1 MRNPTTLI
9 FGGLAAVILLFSSIF
24 IVNESQTAIV
34 LNLGKVVRS
43 DLKPGLHFKV
53 PFIEQVRK
61 FDRRL
66 LTLDDNPE
74 RYLTVEKKDV
84 EVDFFVKWRIK
95 DVTVYYRATSG
106 GNEEAAAQRLTPIIK
121 NTLRNDINSFTLQ
134 KLVSGERTEL
144 AQRLLKPINLGAATL
159 GIEVVDIRIK
169 RINFPK
175 DAKIRDQVLDRMRSE
190 RKQVANALRAEGFAE
205 SERIRAE
212 AERESQVILADAQR
226 DAQIFHRV
234 VGINV
239 QITHRLDCNVD
250 KAVARHLIQHVV
262 EEWQA
267 GFAMQIA
274 FAVEIHGNLDL
285 GLLGIAF
292 HCCLS

>member
-1 MRNPTTLI
+1 MRNPTTI
-9 FGGLAAVILLFSSIF
+9 AFAAVAALLLLVSSVF
-24 IVNESQTAIV
+24 VVNESQTAIV
-34 LNLGKVVRS
+34 LNLGKVVRA

-53 PFIEQVRK
+53 PFVEQVRK

-95 DVTVYYRATSG
+95 DVTAYYRATSG
-106 GNEEAAAQRLTPIIK
+106 GNEEAAAQRLTPIVK
-121 NTLRNDINSFTLQ
+121 NTLRNVINSFTLQ

-144 AQRLLKPINLGAATL
+144 ARLLLKPINIGAATL

-190 RKQVANALRAEGFAE
+190 RKQVANALKAEGFAE

-212 AERESQVILADAQR
+212 AERESLVILADAQR
-226 DAQIFHRV
+226 EAQKVRGEGDAE
-234 VGINV
+234 
-239 QITHRLDCNVD
+239 
-250 KAVARHLIQHVV
+250 VARISAAAYGQDAEFYAFYRSL
-262 EEWQA
+262 EA
-267 GFAMQIA
+267 YKASFADGKSTMVIDPDSEFLKYFGA
-274 FAVEIHGNLDL
+274 DKN
-285 GLLGIAF
+285 
-292 HCCLS
+292 

>member
-9 FGGLAAVILLFSSIF
+9 FGGLTAVILLFSSMF

-95 DVTVYYRATSG
+95 DVTAYYRATSG

-134 KLVSGERTEL
+134 NLVSGERTEL

-226 DAQIFHRV
+226 EAQKVRGEGDAE
-234 VGINV
+234 
-239 QITHRLDCNVD
+239 
-250 KAVARHLIQHVV
+250 VARISAAAYGQDADFYAFYRSLEAYKASFADGKSTMVV
-262 EEWQA
+262 DPDSEFLKYF
-267 GFAMQIA
+267 G
-274 FAVEIHGNLDL
+274 G
-285 GLLGIAF
+285 GKR
-292 HCCLS
+292 

>member
-1 MRNPTTLI
+1 MRNPGILI
-9 FGGLAAVILLFSSIF
+9 STVVAALLVLVSSTF

-74 RYLTVEKKDV
+74 RYLTAEKKDV

-95 DVTVYYRATSG
+95 DVTAYYRATSG
-106 GNEEAAAQRLTPIIK
+106 GNEEAAAQRLTPIVK
-121 NTLRNDINSFTLQ
+121 NALRNDINQVTLQ
-134 KLVSGERTEL
+134 KLVSSERTEL
-144 AQRLLKPINLGAATL
+144 AQRLLKPINIGASTL
-159 GIEVVDIRIK
+159 GIEVIDIRIK

-175 DAKIRDQVLDRMRSE
+175 NAEIRERVLERMRSE
-190 RKQVANALRAEGFAE
+190 RKQVANAMKAEGFAE

-212 AERESQVILADAQR
+212 AERESMVLLADAQR
-226 DAQIFHRV
+226 DAQKVR
-234 VGINV
+234 GEG
-239 QITHRLDCNVD
+239 D
-250 KAVARHLIQHVV
+250 AEVARISAAAYGQDAEFYGFYRSLEAYKAALADGKTTMVLDPDS
-262 EEWQA
+262 EFLKYMGA
-267 GFAMQIA
+267 GKR
-274 FAVEIHGNLDL
+274 
-285 GLLGIAF
+285 
-292 HCCLS
+292 

>member
-159 GIEVVDIRIK
+159 GIEVLDIRIK

-226 DAQIFHRV
+226 DAQKVR
-234 VGINV
+234 GEG
-239 QITHRLDCNVD
+239 D
-250 KAVARHLIQHVV
+250 AEVARISAAAYGQDADFYAFYRSLQYYNVIMARSDNYKLV
-262 EEWQA
+262 
-267 GFAMQIA
+267 GFSVRCIK
-274 FAVEIHGNLDL
+274 D
-285 GLLGIAF
+285 
-292 HCCLS
+292 

>member
-9 FGGLAAVILLFSSIF
+9 FGGLAAVILLFSSMF

-53 PFIEQVRK
+53 PFVQEVRK

-95 DVTVYYRATSG
+95 DVTAYYRATSG

-175 DAKIRDQVLDRMRSE
+175 DAKIRDQVLERMRSE

-226 DAQIFHRV
+226 EAQKVRGEGDAE
-234 VGINV
+234 
-239 QITHRLDCNVD
+239 
-250 KAVARHLIQHVV
+250 VARISAAAYGQDADFYAFYRSLEAYKASFADGKSTMVV
-262 EEWQA
+262 DPDSEFLKYF
-267 GFAMQIA
+267 G
-274 FAVEIHGNLDL
+274 G
-285 GLLGIAF
+285 GKR
-292 HCCLS
+292 

>member
-1 MRNPTTLI
+1 MRNPTTFI
-9 FGGLAAVILLFSSIF
+9 FGGLAAAILLFSSMF

-53 PFIEQVRK
+53 PFVEQVRK

-74 RYLTVEKKDV
+74 RYLTIEKKDV

-95 DVTVYYRATSG
+95 DVTAYYRATSG

-212 AERESQVILADAQR
+212 AERESQVILAEAQR
-226 DAQIFHRV
+226 EAQKVRGEGDAE
-234 VGINV
+234 
-239 QITHRLDCNVD
+239 
-250 KAVARHLIQHVV
+250 VARISANAYGQDADFYAFYRSLEAYKASFADGKSTMVV
-262 EEWQA
+262 DPDSEFLKYF
-267 GFAMQIA
+267 G
-274 FAVEIHGNLDL
+274 G
-285 GLLGIAF
+285 GKR
-292 HCCLS
+292 

>member
-9 FGGLAAVILLFSSIF
+9 FGGLGAVILLLSSMF

-95 DVTVYYRATSG
+95 DVTAYYRATSG

-226 DAQIFHRV
+226 EAQKVRGEGDAE
-234 VGINV
+234 
-239 QITHRLDCNVD
+239 
-250 KAVARHLIQHVV
+250 VARISAAAYGQDADFYAFYRSLEAYKASFADGKSTMVV
-262 EEWQA
+262 DPDSEFLKYF
-267 GFAMQIA
+267 G
-274 FAVEIHGNLDL
+274 G
-285 GLLGIAF
+285 GKR
-292 HCCLS
+292 

>member
-1 MRNPTTLI
+1 MRNPTTLV
-9 FGGLAAVILLFSSIF
+9 FAAVAALLLLVSSVF
-24 IVNESQTAIV
+24 VVNESQTAIV
-34 LNLGKVVRS
+34 LNLGKVVRA

-53 PFIEQVRK
+53 PFVEQVRK

-95 DVTVYYRATSG
+95 DVTAYYRSTSG
-106 GNEEAAAQRLTPIIK
+106 GNEEAAAQRLTPIVK
-121 NTLRNDINSFTLQ
+121 NTLRNVINSFTLQ

-144 AQRLLKPINLGAATL
+144 ARLLLKPINIGAATL

-190 RKQVANALRAEGFAE
+190 RKQVANALKAEGFAE

-212 AERESQVILADAQR
+212 AERESVVLLADAQR
-226 DAQIFHRV
+226 EAQKVRGEGDAE
-234 VGINV
+234 
-239 QITHRLDCNVD
+239 
-250 KAVARHLIQHVV
+250 VARISAAAYGQDAEFYAFYRSL
-262 EEWQA
+262 EA
-267 GFAMQIA
+267 YKASFADGKSTMVIDPDSEFLKYFGA
-274 FAVEIHGNLDL
+274 DKN
-285 GLLGIAF
+285 
-292 HCCLS
+292 

>member
-1 MRNPTTLI
+1 MRNPTTI
-9 FGGLAAVILLFSSIF
+9 AVAVVATLFLLVSSVFVI
-24 IVNESQTAIV
+24 NESQTGIV
-34 LNLGKVVRS
+34 LNLGKVVRA

-53 PFIEQVRK
+53 PFVEQVRK

-95 DVTVYYRATSG
+95 DVTAYYRATSG
-106 GNEEAAAQRLTPIIK
+106 GNEEAAAQRLTPIVK
-121 NTLRNDINSFTLQ
+121 NTLRNVINSFTLQ

-144 AQRLLKPINLGAATL
+144 ARLLLKPINIGAATL

-190 RKQVANALRAEGFAE
+190 RKQVANALKAEGFAE
-205 SERIRAE
+205 SESIRAE
-212 AERESQVILADAQR
+212 AERASLVILADAQR
-226 DAQIFHRV
+226 EGQKVRGEGDAE
-234 VGINV
+234 
-239 QITHRLDCNVD
+239 
-250 KAVARHLIQHVV
+250 VARISASAYGQDAEFYAFYRSL
-262 EEWQA
+262 EA
-267 GFAMQIA
+267 YKASFADGKSTMIIDPESEFLKYFGA
-274 FAVEIHGNLDL
+274 DKN
-285 GLLGIAF
+285 
-292 HCCLS
+292 

>member
-1 MRNPTTLI
+1 MRNPTTI
-9 FGGLAAVILLFSSIF
+9 AFAAVAAFLLLVSSVF
-24 IVNESQTAIV
+24 VVNESQTAIV
-34 LNLGKVVRS
+34 LNLGKVVRA

-53 PFIEQVRK
+53 PFVEQVRK

-95 DVTVYYRATSG
+95 DVTAYYRATSG
-106 GNEEAAAQRLTPIIK
+106 GNEEAAAQRLTPIVK
-121 NTLRNDINSFTLQ
+121 NTLRNVINSFTLQ

-144 AQRLLKPINLGAATL
+144 ARLLLKPINIGAATL

-190 RKQVANALRAEGFAE
+190 RKQVANALKAEGFAE

-212 AERESQVILADAQR
+212 AERESLVILADAQR
-226 DAQIFHRV
+226 EAQKVRGEGDAE
-234 VGINV
+234 
-239 QITHRLDCNVD
+239 
-250 KAVARHLIQHVV
+250 VARISAAAYGQDAEFYAFYRSL
-262 EEWQA
+262 EA
-267 GFAMQIA
+267 YKASFADGKSTMVIDPDSEFLKYFGA
-274 FAVEIHGNLDL
+274 DKN
-285 GLLGIAF
+285 
-292 HCCLS
+292 

>member
-1 MRNPTTLI
+1 MRNPTSLI
-9 FGGLAAVILLFSSIF
+9 FGGLAAVILLFTSMF

-53 PFIEQVRK
+53 PLIEQVRK

-212 AERESQVILADAQR
+212 ADRKRTEILSIAARDSLKIRGEGDGKAAAIYSAAYGRNPEFYAFYRSIQAYKNSLGKEGDVI
-226 DAQIFHRV
+226 V
-234 VGINV
+234 VSPDSDFFKYMRSPGGS
-239 QITHRLDCNVD
+239 TR
-250 KAVARHLIQHVV
+250 
-262 EEWQA
+262 
-267 GFAMQIA
+267 
-274 FAVEIHGNLDL
+274 
-285 GLLGIAF
+285 
-292 HCCLS
+292 

>member
-1 MRNPTTLI
+1 MRNPGSI
-9 FGGLAAVILLFSSIF
+9 FIAVFGVILALFGSVY

-43 DLKPGLHFKV
+43 DIKPGLHFKI
-53 PFIEQVRK
+53 PFVEQVRK

-95 DVTVYYRATSG
+95 DVTAYYRATSG
-106 GNEEAAAQRLTPIIK
+106 GNEEAAAQRLTPIVK
-121 NTLRNDINSFTLQ
+121 NTLRNDINQFTLQ
-134 KLVSGERTEL
+134 KLVSDERTEL
-144 AQRLLKPINLGAATL
+144 ARRLLKPINVGAATL

-175 DAKIRDQVLDRMRSE
+175 DAKIREEVLNRMRSE
-190 RKQVANALRAEGFAE
+190 RKQVANALKAEGFAE

-212 AERESQVILADAQR
+212 AERESLVILADAQR
-226 DAQIFHRV
+226 EAQKVR
-234 VGINV
+234 GEGDG
-239 QITHRLDCNVD
+239 Q
-250 KAVARHLIQHVV
+250 VALISATAYGQH
-262 EEWQA
+262 A
-267 GFAMQIA
+267 
-274 FAVEIHGNLDL
+274 
-285 GLLGIAF
+285 
-292 HCCLS
+292 

>member
-9 FGGLAAVILLFSSIF
+9 FGGLTAVILLFSSMF

-95 DVTVYYRATSG
+95 DVTAYYRATSG

-134 KLVSGERTEL
+134 NLVSGERTQL

-226 DAQIFHRV
+226 EAQKVRGEGDAE
-234 VGINV
+234 
-239 QITHRLDCNVD
+239 
-250 KAVARHLIQHVV
+250 VARISAAAYGQDADFYAFYRSLEAYKASFADGKSTMVV
-262 EEWQA
+262 DPDSEFLKYF
-267 GFAMQIA
+267 G
-274 FAVEIHGNLDL
+274 G
-285 GLLGIAF
+285 GKR
-292 HCCLS
+292 

>member
-1 MRNPTTLI
+1 
-9 FGGLAAVILLFSSIF
+9 
-24 IVNESQTAIV
+24 V
-34 LNLGKVVRS
+34 LNLGKVVRA

-53 PFIEQVRK
+53 PFVEQVRK

-95 DVTVYYRATSG
+95 DVTAYYRATSG
-106 GNEEAAAQRLTPIIK
+106 GNEEAAAQRLTPIVK
-121 NTLRNDINSFTLQ
+121 NTLRNVINSFTLQ

-144 AQRLLKPINLGAATL
+144 ARLLLKPINIGAATL

-190 RKQVANALRAEGFAE
+190 RKQVANALKAEGFAE

-212 AERESQVILADAQR
+212 AERESLVILADAQR
-226 DAQIFHRV
+226 EAQKVRGEGDAE
-234 VGINV
+234 
-239 QITHRLDCNVD
+239 
-250 KAVARHLIQHVV
+250 VARISASAYGQDAEFYAFYRSL
-262 EEWQA
+262 EA
-267 GFAMQIA
+267 YKASFADGKSTMVIDPDSEFLKYFGA
-274 FAVEIHGNLDL
+274 DKN
-285 GLLGIAF
+285 
-292 HCCLS
+292 

>member
-1 MRNPTTLI
+1 MRNPTTI
-9 FGGLAAVILLFSSIF
+9 AFTIVAALLLLVSSVF
-24 IVNESQTAIV
+24 VVNESQTAIV
-34 LNLGKVVRS
+34 LNLGKVVRA

-53 PFIEQVRK
+53 PFVEQVRK

-95 DVTVYYRATSG
+95 DVTAYYRATSG
-106 GNEEAAAQRLTPIIK
+106 GNEEAAAQRLTPIVK
-121 NTLRNDINSFTLQ
+121 NTLRNVINSFTLQ

-144 AQRLLKPINLGAATL
+144 ARLLLKPINIGAATL

-190 RKQVANALRAEGFAE
+190 RKQVANALKAEGFAE

-212 AERESQVILADAQR
+212 AERESLVILADAQR
-226 DAQIFHRV
+226 EAQKVRGEGDAE
-234 VGINV
+234 
-239 QITHRLDCNVD
+239 
-250 KAVARHLIQHVV
+250 VARISASAYGQDAEFYAFYRSL
-262 EEWQA
+262 EA
-267 GFAMQIA
+267 YKASFADGKSTMVIDPDSEFLKYFGA
-274 FAVEIHGNLDL
+274 DKN
-285 GLLGIAF
+285 
-292 HCCLS
+292 

>member
-1 MRNPTTLI
+1 MRNPTTYL
-9 FGGLAAVILLFSSIF
+9 LAGIGAAILLFSSAF

-74 RYLTVEKKDV
+74 RYLTAEKKDV

-95 DVTVYYRATSG
+95 DVTAYYRATSG
-106 GNEEAAAQRLTPIIK
+106 GNEEAAAQRLTPIVK
-121 NTLRNDINSFTLQ
+121 NALRNDINQVTLQ
-134 KLVSGERTEL
+134 KLVSSERSEL
-144 AQRLLKPINLGAATL
+144 AQRLLKPINIGASTL
-159 GIEVVDIRIK
+159 GIEVIDIRIK

-175 DAKIRDQVLDRMRSE
+175 DAKIRDQVLERMRSE
-190 RKQVANALRAEGFAE
+190 RKQVANAMKAEGFAE

-212 AERESQVILADAQR
+212 AERESQVILAEAQR
-226 DAQIFHRV
+226 EAQKVRGEGDAE
-234 VGINV
+234 
-239 QITHRLDCNVD
+239 
-250 KAVARHLIQHVV
+250 VARISAAAYGQDA
-262 EEWQA
+262 EFY
-267 GFAMQIA
+267 GFYRSLEAYKATMA
-274 FAVEIHGNLDL
+274 DGKTTMVLDPDSEFL
-285 GLLGIAF
+285 KYMGTGKR
-292 HCCLS
+292 

>member
-9 FGGLAAVILLFSSIF
+9 FGGLAAVILLFSSMF

-53 PFIEQVRK
+53 PFVQEVRK

-95 DVTVYYRATSG
+95 DVTAYYRATSG

-175 DAKIRDQVLDRMRSE
+175 DAKIRDQVLERMRSE

-226 DAQIFHRV
+226 EAQKVRGEGDAE
-234 VGINV
+234 
-239 QITHRLDCNVD
+239 
-250 KAVARHLIQHVV
+250 VARISASAYGQDADFYAFYRSLEAYKASFADGKSTMVV
-262 EEWQA
+262 DPDSEFLKYF
-267 GFAMQIA
+267 G
-274 FAVEIHGNLDL
+274 G
-285 GLLGIAF
+285 GKR
-292 HCCLS
+292 

>member
-1 MRNPTTLI
+1 MRNPGILI
-9 FGGLAAVILLFSSIF
+9 STVVAALLVLVSSTF

-74 RYLTVEKKDV
+74 RYLTAEKKDV

-95 DVTVYYRATSG
+95 DVTAYYCATSG
-106 GNEEAAAQRLTPIIK
+106 GNEEAAAQRLTPIVK
-121 NTLRNDINSFTLQ
+121 NALRNDINQVTLQ
-134 KLVSGERTEL
+134 KLVSSERTEL
-144 AQRLLKPINLGAATL
+144 AQRLLKPINIGASTL
-159 GIEVVDIRIK
+159 GIEVIDIRIK

-175 DAKIRDQVLDRMRSE
+175 NAEIRERVLERMRSE
-190 RKQVANALRAEGFAE
+190 RKQVANAMKAEGFAE

-212 AERESQVILADAQR
+212 AERESMVLLADAQR
-226 DAQIFHRV
+226 DAQKVR
-234 VGINV
+234 GEG
-239 QITHRLDCNVD
+239 D
-250 KAVARHLIQHVV
+250 AEVARISAAAYSQDAEFYGFYRSLEAYKAALADGKTTMVLDPDS
-262 EEWQA
+262 EFLKYMGA
-267 GFAMQIA
+267 GKR
-274 FAVEIHGNLDL
+274 
-285 GLLGIAF
+285 
-292 HCCLS
+292 

>member
-9 FGGLAAVILLFSSIF
+9 FGGLGAVILLLSSMF

-53 PFIEQVRK
+53 PFVEQVRK

-95 DVTVYYRATSG
+95 DVTAYYRATSG

-226 DAQIFHRV
+226 EAQKVRGEGDAE
-234 VGINV
+234 
-239 QITHRLDCNVD
+239 
-250 KAVARHLIQHVV
+250 VARISAAAYGQDADFYAFYRSLEAYKASFADGKSTMVV
-262 EEWQA
+262 DPDSEFLKYF
-267 GFAMQIA
+267 G
-274 FAVEIHGNLDL
+274 G
-285 GLLGIAF
+285 GKR
-292 HCCLS
+292 